1 MSIMNIVGILV
12 ILILPYMAGYIINKA
27 FSGKKETNQIET
39 YLIGFFFLFLLQ
51 GAVFTGALFLDKP
64 YMEACKMFGWLTDV
78 IIVLFLLL
86 FVITGIFKAKGK
98 NEATNKSSK
107 LKKEEWIL
115 ISATIIALAGI
126 ILRIVLLRSNLRIDG
141 MLSTVREIVSSREL
155 FTVNPFTNQPYGLGV
170 INSRKIISL
179 PAYYAY
185 YAISFGIDLEWL
197 LYVVITLQTVTC
209 TFFACTLTLYPIVRN
224 RKKSM
229 IFILFLAVLILSGD
243 YFSGSIIHKI
253 LHNGYSGA
261 AIVAGVM
268 LPYCMY
274 VITDM
279 YRREREGG
287 KWLGRIGSVSKMLLC
302 LAASLFLTSFASGGL
317 LIIIVAVVL
326 GTVCMIRFAKEEV

>member
-1 MSIMNIVGILV
+1 MSIMNIIGILL

-27 FSGKKETNQIET
+27 FGAKKETNQIET
-39 YLIGFFFLFLLQ
+39 YLIGFFFHFLVQ
-51 GAVFTGALFLDKP
+51 GTIFTASLFLDKS
-64 YMEACKMFGWLTDV
+64 YMEACKIYGWVTDV

-86 FVITGIFKAKGK
+86 FVITGIVRAKGK
-98 NEATNKSSK
+98 NDGTNKGGR

-115 ISATIIALAGI
+115 ISAIVIAVGGI
-126 ILRIVLLRSNLRIDG
+126 ILRIVLLRNNLRIDG
-141 MLSTVREIVSSREL
+141 MLSTVREISKTGEL
-155 FTVNPFTNQPYGLGV
+155 FTVNPFTNQPYSLGV
-170 INSRKIISL
+170 IGSRKIISL

-185 YAISFGIDLEWL
+185 YVMSYGIEIEWL
-197 LYVVITLQTVTC
+197 LYVVITLQTVAC
-209 TFFACTLTLYPIVRN
+209 TFFACGLSLYPIVRN
-224 RKKSM
+224 RKKTM
-229 IFILFLAVLILSGD
+229 IFVLFLAVLILSGD
-243 YFSGSIIHKI
+243 YFSGSVVHKL

-287 KWLGRIGSVSKMLLC
+287 KWLLRIGCVSKILLC
-302 LAASLFLTSFASGGL
+302 FAASLFLTAFASGGL
-317 LIIIVAVVL
+317 LILVVAVVL